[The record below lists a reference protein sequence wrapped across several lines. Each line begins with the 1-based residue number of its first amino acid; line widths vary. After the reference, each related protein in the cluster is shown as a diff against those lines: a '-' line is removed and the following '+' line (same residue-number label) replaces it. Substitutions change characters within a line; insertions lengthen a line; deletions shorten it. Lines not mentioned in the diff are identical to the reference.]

1 MANEN
6 PPPKLLGGLLA
17 SLGLVM
23 AVAGSKLSDM
33 EGGTSYF
40 VTVGLCVMVSGA
52 LLYLGKKIALL
63 AYAATLAV
71 IWIWSLRES
80 GGDTSVWLPRVALPT
95 LLGFYIFSSR
105 VRSRLY

>member
-52 LLYLGKKIALL
+52 LLYLGKKVALL

-80 GGDTSVWLPRVALPT
+80 GGDTGVWLPRVALPT
-95 LLGFYIFSSR
+95 LLGIYIFSSR